1 MKKRGW
7 LILST
12 IILSS
17 VFAFCFFIQHR
28 SANKTKADFFFSFRV
43 FSNQSSDIYEEIR
56 CWKQD
61 ENRCLVFLPSYADLS
76 QTEIYIP
83 SQAQL
88 QLGEISLSDGM
99 TLERFSLDT
108 EYEFAAGSNRTM
120 TLQFVRSANVATIYI
135 CTESGS
141 IEQIHADKSHKEQAG
156 ITVYTADGYPNYQ
169 GDCTDQIRGRGNSTW
184 REYEKKPYNLY
195 LQQPFGLLDMP
206 AAKKWVL
213 LANAVDETNL
223 RNRIIFDIANEAGIQ
238 GPQSEYADL
247 YINGEYYGLYLLCE
261 KIDNVA
267 NRYLQDKSST
277 FFCLNN
283 RLSKLDD
290 PNKAI
295 VFENQQLYA
304 EIASPSE
311 YSKDEAVR
319 LKTFLSLAGKSVSTD
334 AWKDYIDIHSFA
346 AKYLIDE
353 IFANTDGGLASEYLF
368 WDHLSNKL
376 IAGPCW
382 DYDSCM
388 GNTRWTKWIS
398 PECMVMQ
405 DRLLYDELLEHE
417 EFRTCVY
424 QVYLTKFV
432 PMIKK
437 LTEEKIPVLA
447 KLIEKAAAN
456 NRTRWAS
463 VYSYNQSDPAFL
475 SDFLSD
481 RMDFLNSL
489 WIEKTPFCK
498 ITFQTRAYSLSGKPE
513 FSSFLPLYVPLNSS
527 NPQIPL
533 PVDFGIKKADTWYR
547 DDNNEPFDKESA
559 ITEDLTLYV
568 STDPPPPE
576 RNTILTIISLCTVIL
591 LMVVFVL
598 INHHNCH

>member
-1 MKKRGW
+1 
-7 LILST
+7 
-12 IILSS
+12 
-17 VFAFCFFIQHR
+17 
-28 SANKTKADFFFSFRV
+28 
-43 FSNQSSDIYEEIR
+43 
-56 CWKQD
+56 
-61 ENRCLVFLPSYADLS
+61 
-76 QTEIYIP
+76 
-83 SQAQL
+83 
-88 QLGEISLSDGM
+88 
-99 TLERFSLDT
+99 
-108 EYEFAAGSNRTM
+108 
-120 TLQFVRSANVATIYI
+120 
-135 CTESGS
+135 
-141 IEQIHADKSHKEQAG
+141 
-156 ITVYTADGYPNYQ
+156 
-169 GDCTDQIRGRGNSTW
+169 
-184 REYEKKPYNLY
+184 
-195 LQQPFGLLDMP
+195 
-206 AAKKWVL
+206 
-213 LANAVDETNL
+213 
-223 RNRIIFDIANEAGIQ
+223 
-238 GPQSEYADL
+238 
-247 YINGEYYGLYLLCE
+247 
-261 KIDNVA
+261 
-267 NRYLQDKSST
+267 
-277 FFCLNN
+277 
-283 RLSKLDD
+283 
-290 PNKAI
+290 
-295 VFENQQLYA
+295 
-304 EIASPSE
+304 
-311 YSKDEAVR
+311 
-319 LKTFLSLAGKSVSTD
+319 
-334 AWKDYIDIHSFA
+334 
-346 AKYLIDE
+346 
-353 IFANTDGGLASEYLF
+353 
-368 WDHLSNKL
+368 
-376 IAGPCW
+376 
-382 DYDSCM
+382 
-388 GNTRWTKWIS
+388 
-398 PECMVMQ
+398 MQ